1 MVAVRGDTFVIRG
14 YGEAREGN
22 GTGSKVTARA
32 WCEVTVQR
40 VPEYVDP
47 ANNSYDAPALL
58 KDINKNFGRRFNIVS
73 FRYLDPREVL

>member
-1 MVAVRGDTFVIRG
+1 MIRS

-22 GTGSKVTARA
+22 NVTARA

-40 VPEYVDP
+40 VPDYVDP
-47 ANNSYDAPALL
+47 KDESYVPTKELVS
-58 KDINKNFGRRFNIVS
+58 DINKNFGRRFNIVS